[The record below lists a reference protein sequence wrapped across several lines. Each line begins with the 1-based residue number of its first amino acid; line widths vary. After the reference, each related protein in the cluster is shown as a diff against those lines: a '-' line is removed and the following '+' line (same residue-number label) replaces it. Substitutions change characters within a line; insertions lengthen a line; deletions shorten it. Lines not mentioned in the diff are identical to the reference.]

1 MQAMFMKRA
10 VSGMAG
16 AAPMAA
22 IIAKPLHYGQDP
34 SNANDN

>member
-16 AAPMAA
+16 AATMAA
-22 IIAKPLHYGQDP
+22 IIPEPAHYGQDP
-34 SNANDN
+34 NNANDN